1 MTDTAYQ
8 TQYRS
13 EYVAQFEQNYS
24 LLRPTTVQEAVI
36 KGNTAVFL
44 VSGSGGAV
52 AVTRG
57 VSGYIPYGV
66 ISNTQNSCTLVET
79 HAAFEKTSF
88 NIFASQG
95 DQKRA
100 MQMASISVMNR
111 QIDLAILA
119 QLDTATLDTGAAQT
133 ASLRLVNV
141 AISTLSNNG
150 VPIWEEDN
158 MFGVITGAF
167 RSYLTENSE
176 FANGMYVDV
185 KPLSGPIR
193 KMWRWNGINW
203 MINPAVTGAGGASEK
218 CYVYHRNAIGFAA
231 NTKEMDVVVDYDKKQ
246 DSSYSRSTLYM
257 GAKLLQNT
265 GVVQMLHDGSAL
277 VAS

>member
-1 MTDTAYQ
+1 MADTAFM

-44 VSGSGGAV
+44 VSGSGGAQ

-57 VSGYIPYGV
+57 VSGFIPYGV

-79 HAAFEKTSF
+79 HAPFEKTSF

-95 DQKRA
+95 DQRRA
-100 MQMASISVMNR
+100 MQQASIAVMNR
-111 QIDLAILA
+111 AIDTTILA
-119 QLDTATLDTGAAQT
+119 QLDTATLDTGAAQV
-133 ASLRLVNV
+133 ASLRLVNI
-141 AISTLSNNG
+141 ALASLSNNG

-158 MFGVITGAF
+158 MFGVISGAF
-167 RSYLTENSE
+167 RAYLTENTE
-176 FANGMYVDV
+176 FSNGQYVDV
-185 KPLSGPIR
+185 KPLVGPIQR
-193 KMWRWNGINW
+193 MWRWNGINW
-203 MINPAVTGAGGASEK
+203 MINPSVTGVGTSSEK

-231 NTKEMDVVVDYDKKQ
+231 NTKEMDVMVDYDKKQ
-246 DSSYSRSTLYM
+246 DSSWSRSTLFM
-257 GAKLLQNT
+257 GSKLLQNT
-265 GVVQMLHDGSAL
+265 GVVQMIHDGSAL

>member
-1 MTDTAYQ
+1 
-8 TQYRS
+8 
-13 EYVAQFEQNYS
+13 
-24 LLRPTTVQEAVI
+24 VI

-66 ISNTQNSCTLVET
+66 ISNVQNSCTLVET
-79 HAAFEKTSF
+79 HAPFEKTSF

-111 QIDLAILA
+111 AIDLAILS
-119 QLDTATLDTGAAQT
+119 QLDTATLDTGATQT

-141 AISTLSNNG
+141 AISTLSNNN

-176 FANGMYVDV
+176 FSNGMYVDV
-185 KPLSGPIR
+185 KPLAGPIR

-218 CYVYHRNAIGFAA
+218 CYIYHRNAIGFAA

-246 DSSYSRSTLYM
+246 DSSYSRATLYM